1 MIKSYKQFF
10 ILETKQK
17 KRIKKNIFSG
27 ISSEMT
33 QILTQISFTPL
44 MIYFWGI
51 ENFGIW
57 IFLLAIPNIFSIFN
71 VNFNNAAINEMTIF
85 NSNKNYKKTNEVF
98 QNSVILVFLNLL
110 FFLIL
115 FLFFYF

>member
-1 MIKSYKQFF
+1 MIKSYKKFF
-10 ILETKQK
+10 ILGLKQK

-51 ENFGIW
+51 ENFGVW

-85 NSNKNYKKTNEVF
+85 NSNKN
-98 QNSVILVFLNLL
+98 ILGMMPHPERMIDEIISNKDGVNIFSSLLN
-110 FFLIL
+110 
-115 FLFFYF
+115 

>member
-1 MIKSYKQFF
+1 MILVKRSQSYKKFF
-10 ILETKQK
+10 ILESKQK

-33 QILTQISFTPL
+33 QILTQIFFTPL

-57 IFLLAIPNIFSIFN
+57 IFLLSKNGISSPLSDYKLFQYLHCPYIRKPSYSE
-71 VNFNNAAINEMTIF
+71 NFN
-85 NSNKNYKKTNEVF
+85 
-98 QNSVILVFLNLL
+98 LC
-110 FFLIL
+110 
-115 FLFFYF
+115 